1 MQSMLIEYDDLHSA
15 TGGHVENNKTNLF
28 SWKYVWKQGIRVAV
42 KVPVEIVLNNVKL
55 KELEVK
61 EANRSLGVYMAP
73 TLKWEKQFAIMV
85 DKLNEAMSKLK
96 KVPISIVNAHLYYNM
111 YLLRRVYFGCGI
123 MQLMP
128 NQEKELIKISEP
140 ILLKKMGLSINFPRK
155 LLYARKSALGVGLIK
170 PSTMIL
176 ILSMRL
182 YAGHVRAG
190 DRISNIIR
198 INEENAMFQNGYS
211 SNVLKAPERDDKEVA
226 TWSEE
231 IGWELQKRGIEIIN
245 NQETNQINTTNKTI
259 MDYAQQYRLEKE
271 ESKLIIPPINQVR
284 VYKRMYLPCEL
295 VGFCGSKET
304 KGFRRNAEC
313 SEFQWNV
320 EFARVPKPS
329 KKSFNI

>member
-1 MQSMLIEYDDLHSA
+1 
-15 TGGHVENNKTNLF
+15 
-28 SWKYVWKQGIRVAV
+28 
-42 KVPVEIVLNNVKL
+42 
-55 KELEVK
+55 
-61 EANRSLGVYMAP
+61 
-73 TLKWEKQFAIMV
+73 
-85 DKLNEAMSKLK
+85 
-96 KVPISIVNAHLYYNM
+96 
-111 YLLRRVYFGCGI
+111 
-123 MQLMP
+123 MP
-128 NQEKELIKISEP
+128 NQEKELMKISEP

-198 INEENAMFQNGYS
+198 INKENAMFQNAYS

-304 KGFRRNAEC
+304 KGFCRDAER
-313 SEFQWNV
+313 SEFQ
-320 EFARVPKPS
+320 
-329 KKSFNI
+329 